1 MLMSKIKQVMGHSVV
16 EVHSAAEVK
25 ASQDLKVFM
34 TSSEV
39 GLVRAEEEVTH
50 SATFLR
56 SSKSSSV
63 KVDLAVNKED
73 LVGVNN
79 KLRDKTL

>member
-1 MLMSKIKQVMGHSVV
+1 V
-16 EVHSAAEVK
+16 EVLSALEVK
-25 ASQDLKVFM
+25 AFQGLKVSM

-50 SATFLR
+50 SATSSR
-56 SSKSSSV
+56 SLKSSSV
-63 KVDLAVNKED
+63 KVDLAVNKEA
-73 LVGVNN
+73 LVGANN